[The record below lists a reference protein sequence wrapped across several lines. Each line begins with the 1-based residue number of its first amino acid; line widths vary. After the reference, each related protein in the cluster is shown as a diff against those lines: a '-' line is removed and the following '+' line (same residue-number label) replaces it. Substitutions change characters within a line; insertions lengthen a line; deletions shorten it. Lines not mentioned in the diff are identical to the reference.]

1 MAKTNQEKRVRYVKA
16 GTGILRSMRNFT
28 TRKGLEVRVELDTV
42 NKKFAVV
49 DAVEGTIIVE
59 GGNTVNLSILKIKA
73 KTALL
78 KLGVKFDE
86 EVRKRKDV

>member
-1 MAKTNQEKRVRYVKA
+1 
-16 GTGILRSMRNFT
+16 
-28 TRKGLEVRVELDTV
+28 
-42 NKKFAVV
+42 V
-49 DAVEGTIIVE
+49 DSVEGTIIFE